1 MVVDAREK
9 FAQRFI
15 NHMKSTQATGQE
27 VLRRLSVMPP
37 EFVQM
42 IKSASKSK

>member
-1 MVVDAREK
+1 MVIDAREK

-15 NHMKSTQATGQE
+15 NHMKSLQAPSQE

-37 EFVQM
+37 EVVQM
-42 IKSASKSK
+42 IKSATKTK